1 MGKMVA
7 LQSIPLI
14 SQWQLRTI
22 NKMIGSKSW
31 QKRKQKKKFN
41 WFLVTKYVLKWMI
54 FLLPRVYIWINE
66 CVSHILTFSLTP
78 LSFYIHIIIT
88 SCKIEMIW
96 IGNNIQ
102 SNRRFSG
109 NTVLKTSILKARTLR
124 YGRKT
129 SNTIHMYG
137 KAVFFCMNVCASE
150 CEWRNAIV
158 KWLPLLYDEWFG
170 I

>member
-31 QKRKQKKKFN
+31 QKRKQKKSSTDFQ
-41 WFLVTKYVLKWMI
+41 WLSMFWSGWYFYCSVYV
-54 FLLPRVYIWINE
+54 WINE
-66 CVSHILTFSLTP
+66 CVSHILTFSPTP

-129 SNTIHMYG
+129 SNTIHVWKSGIFLYER
-137 KAVFFCMNVCASE
+137 VCQWMRMKK
-150 CEWRNAIV
+150 CHR
-158 KWLPLLYDEWFG
+158 
-170 I
+170 